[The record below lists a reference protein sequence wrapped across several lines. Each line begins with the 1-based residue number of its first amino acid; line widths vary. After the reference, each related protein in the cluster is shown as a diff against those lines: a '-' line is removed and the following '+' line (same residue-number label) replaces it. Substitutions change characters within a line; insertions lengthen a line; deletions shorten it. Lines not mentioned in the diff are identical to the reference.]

1 MLDSSHSKDHSR
13 NTFKITDVS
22 ITDYQVVFCIWFLNS
37 GLESKIWRKIYRSDT
52 GGAKRVISI

>member
-13 NTFKITDVS
+13 NTFKVTDVF
-22 ITDYQVVFCIWFLNS
+22 ITDYQVVFCIWLNS

-52 GGAKRVISI
+52 AGAKRVISI